1 MADKPETKPPKRPRA
16 FTEKTIDDLPVRATR
31 YIACDP
37 GLPAFGVRVTPAG
50 AKSFVLRYRIGT
62 RQRIETLGG
71 VGKVTLDDARKQARI
86 GIGKVLKGDDPQA
99 AKDAAKR
106 ATRLREAFSTWLTEY
121 VAGECKPATGRLYH
135 LAEQHIVKALGSL
148 PVDQVEPEHVEQL
161 HHRLRQTPYMANR
174 TIAALSS
181 FMTWAERN
189 GYRRRG
195 QNPCRGVEK
204 FAEHGHKRY
213 LTPDEYARLG
223 KAIREAGK
231 TGAISPAALT
241 AVKLLLLTGCRPA
254 EILALQWAHVD
265 RKAGVLRLPDS
276 KTGERTIQLPPE
288 AVQLL
293 KKWPVHL
300 GSPYV
305 FPSTARE
312 HGKGTHLINL
322 ALPWKHLR
330 KAAKIEDVRLYD
342 ACRHSFASVAIST
355 HGHALSVVGELLG
368 HTQAATTKRYAHL
381 HDEAAKAAVT
391 EIGGTI
397 AAALKRK
404 VTA

>member
-1 MADKPETKPPKRPRA
+1 MAEKPAPKPRRRPQA
-16 FTEKTIDDLPVRATR
+16 FTEKTIDELPLRERR
-31 YIACDP
+31 YAVFDP

-50 AKSFVLRYRIGT
+50 AKTFVLMYRIGT
-62 RQRIETLGG
+62 RQRMETLGS

-86 GIGKVLKGDDPQA
+86 DIGKALRGEDPQA

-106 ATRLREAFSTWLTEY
+106 ATRLSEALSTWLTEH
-121 VAGECKPATGRLYH
+121 VASECKPATARLYS
-135 LAEQHIVKALGSL
+135 LAERHIIKALGSL

-161 HHRLRQTPYMANR
+161 HHRLRQTPYLANR
-174 TIAALSS
+174 TIATLSS

-223 KAIREAGK
+223 KAIRGAAK

-241 AVKLLLLTGCRPA
+241 AIKLLLLTGCRPA
-254 EILALQWAHVD
+254 EILTLQWAHVD
-265 RKAGVLRLPDS
+265 LKAAVLRLPDS
-276 KTGERTIQLPPE
+276 KTGERTIQLPSD

-305 FPSTARE
+305 FPGTGR
-312 HGKGTHLINL
+312 GKGRGAHLVNL
-322 ALPWKHLR
+322 AQPWAHLR

-368 HTQAATTKRYAHL
+368 HAQAATTKRYAHL
-381 HDEAAKAAVT
+381 HDEAARAAVR
-391 EIGGTI
+391 EIGGSI